1 MVAGQLLYV
10 VTSPQD
16 VTDVY
21 KNTRTLTFDEYAQ
34 DVMKSIGVSDDGITK
49 LWSTPEKSDNRGGLH
64 KALAHA
70 GEDYYR
76 EQFLPGNRI
85 DVLWPRVLGL
95 IDSAMQ
101 WDQLPQTP
109 GAISTDGVKTVSLL
123 EWKSKVLLES
133 VITAF
138 FGPQLLQIDPQLLL
152 HFAAYDEE
160 SWKLTYKY
168 PRMMSK
174 NMYHA
179 KDQLVAAVE
188 TWLNLPR
195 DKRPDG
201 AWFIQK
207 LETESSKLEM
217 GIKDLAA
224 MITSLAWVIL
234 SNAYKLSFWM
244 MAYMIFDAS
253 LYAAIKAE
261 VEPIVTA
268 GTTKLETRIGECPR
282 LIALFNEVLRLTT
295 ASASIRT
302 VESDTPLGDKV
313 LRKGGKVLLPFRQ
326 LHFNQDI
333 FGSNTGGLEPER
345 FLKNTKLH
353 NSSSF
358 RPFGGGSTYCP
369 GRYVAR
375 WEVLTFVALALCRFG
390 GISLAS
396 AETHMFPELDTKK
409 PCLGIM
415 TPIPGQDIRVMV
427 RKKAT

>member
-16 VTDVY
+16 VTDIY
-21 KNTRTLTFDEYAQ
+21 KNTKTLTFDEYIR

-49 LWSTPEKSDNRGGLH
+49 LWSTPDKSDDLSGLH

-76 EQFLPGNRI
+76 EQLLPGDRL

-95 IDSAMQ
+95 IDSAIQ
-101 WDQLPQTP
+101 WDQLPRTP
-109 GAISTDGVKTVSLL
+109 SATTMDGVKTVGLL
-123 EWKSKVLLES
+123 EWNRKVLLES
-133 VITAF
+133 VVTAF

-152 HFAAYDEE
+152 HFAAFDED

-168 PRMMSK
+168 PRMISK
-174 NMYHA
+174 DMYHA

-195 DKRPDG
+195 DKRLDG
-201 AWFIQK
+201 AWLIQK
-207 LETESSKLEM
+207 LEMETSKVEM
-217 GIKDLAA
+217 STKDLAA

-244 MAYMIFDAS
+244 MVYIVFDAS
-253 LYAAIKAE
+253 LYTTIKAE
-261 VEPIVTA
+261 VEPIVVA
-268 GTTKLETRIGECPR
+268 GMTRLETRIDECPR

-302 VESDTPLGDKV
+302 VESDTPLGDRV

-333 FGSNTGGLEPER
+333 FGSNTSGFEPER
-345 FLKNTKLH
+345 FLKNKKLH
-353 NSSSF
+353 KNPGF

-375 WEVLTFVALALCRFG
+375 WEVLTFVSLALCRFDN
-390 GISLAS
+390 ISLAS
-396 AETHMFPELDTKK
+396 AETQTFPELNTKK

-415 TPIPGQDIRVMV
+415 TPIPGQDVCVVV